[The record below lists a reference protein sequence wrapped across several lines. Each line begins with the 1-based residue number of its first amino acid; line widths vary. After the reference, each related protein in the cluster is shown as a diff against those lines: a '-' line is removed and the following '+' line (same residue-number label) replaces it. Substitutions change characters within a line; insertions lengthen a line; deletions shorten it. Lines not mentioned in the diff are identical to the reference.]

1 MCNIL
6 LNLKKIIGP
15 YVSFQSLPLIF
26 KEPLIGTDTQ
36 TPYFSLENFFLK
48 TLLEAHTK
56 YKWYESKKKNHKANL
71 GK

>member
-6 LNLKKIIGP
+6 LNLQKIIGP
-15 YVSFQSLPLIF
+15 YVSSQSLPLIF
-26 KEPLIGTDTQ
+26 KEPLVGTDTQ